1 METASLLAIISGVCW
16 ATNITIVKWALNR
29 SRASALVGAT
39 VGVSIAAIVSLIL
52 ALLSGSSVP
61 DSEVLWK
68 FAIVGIIAPGSSQG
82 LFVSSIGSIGPA
94 RTSILIGTSPVFSVL
109 LAVIFLD
116 ESWKTT
122 IMIGTLLT
130 VVGSALISWEK
141 GIQFRQIGIIFA
153 VATSLTFGIRDVVA
167 RHFNL
172 GTDVSSW
179 WSGTVVLIAASMTLW
194 IFVFI
199 KFGPIWKA
207 QTRKALPEFILS
219 GIMIGIA
226 LPLLLEALNK
236 GAVNIVAP
244 LALAAQNIA
253 IVILS
258 GWFFGSRERTRQVIA
273 AMILIFI
280 GGIVV
285 TVS

>member
-39 VGVSIAAIVSLIL
+39 VGVSIATIVSLTL
-52 ALLSGSSVP
+52 ALLSGSSFP

-179 WSGTVVLIAASMTLW
+179 WSGTVVLIAASITLW

-199 KFGPIWKA
+199 KFGPIWKT
-207 QTRKALPEFILS
+207 QTRKALPEFIPS

-226 LPLLLEALNK
+226 LPFLLEALNK

-258 GWFFGSRERTRQVIA
+258 GWFFGSRERTRQVIV

>member
-39 VGVSIAAIVSLIL
+39 VGVTIAAIVSLIL
-52 ALLSGSSVP
+52 ALISGSSLP

-130 VVGSALISWEK
+130 VMGSALISWEK
-141 GIQFRQIGIIFA
+141 GIRFRQIGIVFA
-153 VATSLTFGIRDVVA
+153 IATSLTFAIRDVVA
-167 RHFNL
+167 RHFNV

-179 WSGTVVLIAASMTLW
+179 WSGTVVLIAASITLW
-194 IFVFI
+194 IFVSI
-199 KFGPIWKA
+199 KFGPIWKT
-207 QTRKALPEFILS
+207 QTRKALPEFIPS

-226 LPLLLEALNK
+226 LPLLLEALNR

-244 LALAAQNIA
+244 LALASQNIA

-258 GWFFGSRERTRQVIA
+258 GWFFGSRERTTQVIM
-273 AMILIFI
+273 AMVLILI

>member
-39 VGVSIAAIVSLIL
+39 VGVSIAAIVSLTL
-52 ALLSGSSVP
+52 ALLSGSSFP

-179 WSGTVVLIAASMTLW
+179 WSGTVVLIAASITLW

-199 KFGPIWKA
+199 KFGPIWKT
-207 QTRKALPEFILS
+207 QTRKALPEFIPS

-226 LPLLLEALNK
+226 LPFLLEALNK

-258 GWFFGSRERTRQVIA
+258 GWFFGSRERTRQVIV

>member
-39 VGVSIAAIVSLIL
+39 VGVTIAAIVSLIL
-52 ALLSGSSVP
+52 ALVSGSSLP

-68 FAIVGIIAPGSSQG
+68 FVIVGIIAPGSSQG

-109 LAVIFLD
+109 LAVILLD

-130 VVGSALISWEK
+130 VMGSALISWEK
-141 GIQFRQIGIIFA
+141 GIRFRQIGIVFA
-153 VATSLTFGIRDVVA
+153 IATSLTFAIRDVVA
-167 RHFNL
+167 RHFNV

-179 WSGTVVLIAASMTLW
+179 WSGTVVLIAASITLW
-194 IFVFI
+194 IFVSI
-199 KFGPIWKA
+199 KFGPIWKT
-207 QTRKALPEFILS
+207 QTRKALPEFIPS

-244 LALAAQNIA
+244 LALASQNIA

-258 GWFFGSRERTRQVIA
+258 GWFFGSRERTRQVIV
-273 AMILIFI
+273 AMILIFV

-285 TVS
+285 TIS

>member
-29 SRASALVGAT
+29 SHASALVGAT
-39 VGVSIAAIVSLIL
+39 VGVTIAAIVSLIL
-52 ALLSGSSVP
+52 ALVSGSSLP

-141 GIQFRQIGIIFA
+141 GIRFRQIGIIFA
-153 VATSLTFGIRDVVA
+153 IATSLTFGIRDVVA

-179 WSGTVVLIAASMTLW
+179 WSGTVVLIAASITLW

-199 KFGPIWKA
+199 NLVRFGK
-207 QTRKALPEFILS
+207 RKHERLS
-219 GIMIGIA
+219 
-226 LPLLLEALNK
+226 
-236 GAVNIVAP
+236 
-244 LALAAQNIA
+244 QN
-253 IVILS
+253 L
-258 GWFFGSRERTRQVIA
+258 FLRE
-273 AMILIFI
+273 
-280 GGIVV
+280 
-285 TVS
+285 S

>member
-39 VGVSIAAIVSLIL
+39 VGVTIAAIVSLIL
-52 ALLSGSSVP
+52 ALVSGSSLP
-61 DSEVLWK
+61 DFEVLWK

-130 VVGSALISWEK
+130 VMGSALSSWEK
-141 GIQFRQIGIIFA
+141 GIRFRQIGIVFA
-153 VATSLTFGIRDVVA
+153 IATSLTFAIRDVVA
-167 RHFNL
+167 RHFNV

-179 WSGTVVLIAASMTLW
+179 WSGTVVLIAASITLW
-194 IFVFI
+194 IFVSI
-199 KFGPIWKA
+199 KFGPIWKT
-207 QTRKALPEFILS
+207 QTRKALPEFIPS

-244 LALAAQNIA
+244 LALASQNIA

-258 GWFFGSRERTRQVIA
+258 GWFFGSRERTRQVIV
-273 AMILIFI
+273 AMILIFV

-285 TVS
+285 TIS

>member
-179 WSGTVVLIAASMTLW
+179 WSGTVVLIAASITLW
-194 IFVFI
+194 VFVSI
-199 KFGPIWKA
+199 KFGPIWKT
-207 QTRKALPEFILS
+207 QTRKALPEFIPS

-258 GWFFGSRERTRQVIA
+258 GWFFGSRERTRQVIV

>member
-39 VGVSIAAIVSLIL
+39 VGVTIAAIVSLIL
-52 ALLSGSSVP
+52 ALISGSPLP

-109 LAVIFLD
+109 LAVFFLD

-122 IMIGTLLT
+122 IMIGTLMT
-130 VVGSALISWEK
+130 VLGSALISWEK
-141 GIQFRQIGIIFA
+141 GIRFRQVGIVFA
-153 VATSLTFGIRDVVA
+153 IATSLTFAIRDVVA
-167 RHFNL
+167 RHFNV

-179 WSGTVVLIAASMTLW
+179 WSGTVVLISASITLW
-194 IFVFI
+194 IFVSI
-199 KFGPIWKA
+199 KFGPIWKT
-207 QTRKALPEFILS
+207 QTRKALPEFIPS

-244 LALAAQNIA
+244 LALASQNIA

-258 GWFFGSRERTRQVIA
+258 GWFFGSRERTRQVIV
-273 AMILIFI
+273 AMILIFV

-285 TVS
+285 TIS

>member
-179 WSGTVVLIAASMTLW
+179 WSGTVVLIAASITLW
-194 IFVFI
+194 IFVVI

-207 QTRKALPEFILS
+207 QTRKALPEFIPS

-258 GWFFGSRERTRQVIA
+258 GWFFGSRERTRQVIV

>member
-39 VGVSIAAIVSLIL
+39 VGVTIAAIVSLIL
-52 ALLSGSSVP
+52 ALISGSSLQ
-61 DSEVLWK
+61 DSDVLWK

-141 GIQFRQIGIIFA
+141 GIRFRQAGIVFA
-153 VATSLTFGIRDVVA
+153 IATSLTFAIRDVVA
-167 RHFNL
+167 RHFNV
-172 GTDVSSW
+172 GTNVSSW
-179 WSGTVVLIAASMTLW
+179 WSGTIVLIAASITLW
-194 IFVFI
+194 IFVSI
-199 KFGPIWKA
+199 KFGPIWKT
-207 QTRKALPEFILS
+207 QTRKALPEFIPS

-226 LPLLLEALNK
+226 LPLLLESHNK

-244 LALAAQNIA
+244 LALASQNIA

-258 GWFFGSRERTRQVIA
+258 GWFFGSRERTRQVIV
-273 AMILIFI
+273 AMILIFV

-285 TVS
+285 TIS

>member
-39 VGVSIAAIVSLIL
+39 VGVTIAAIVSLIL
-52 ALLSGSSVP
+52 ALVSGSSLP
-61 DSEVLWK
+61 DFEVLWK

-130 VVGSALISWEK
+130 VMGSALISWEK
-141 GIQFRQIGIIFA
+141 GIRFRQIGIVFA
-153 VATSLTFGIRDVVA
+153 IATSLTFAIRDVVA
-167 RHFNL
+167 RHFNV

-179 WSGTVVLIAASMTLW
+179 WSGTVVLISASITLW
-194 IFVFI
+194 IFVSI
-199 KFGPIWKA
+199 KFGPIWKT
-207 QTRKALPEFILS
+207 QTRKALPEFIPS

-244 LALAAQNIA
+244 LALASQNIA

-258 GWFFGSRERTRQVIA
+258 GWFFGSRERTRQVIV
-273 AMILIFI
+273 AMILIFV

-285 TVS
+285 TIS

>member
-52 ALLSGSSVP
+52 ALLSGSSFP

-68 FAIVGIIAPGSSQG
+68 FTIVGIIAPGSSQG

-109 LAVIFLD
+109 LAIIFLD

-141 GIQFRQIGIIFA
+141 GIRFRQIGIVFA
-153 VATSLTFGIRDVVA
+153 IATSLTFGIRDVVA

-179 WSGTVVLIAASMTLW
+179 WSGTVVLIAASITLW

-199 KFGPIWKA
+199 KFAPIWKA
-207 QTRKALPEFILS
+207 QTRKALPEFIPS

-258 GWFFGSRERTRQVIA
+258 GWFFGSRERTRQVIT

>member
-1 METASLLAIISGVCW
+1 M
-16 ATNITIVKWALNR
+16 KWALNR

-39 VGVSIAAIVSLIL
+39 VGVTIAAIVSLIL
-52 ALLSGSSVP
+52 ALISGSSLP

-130 VVGSALISWEK
+130 VLGSALISWEK
-141 GIQFRQIGIIFA
+141 GIRFRQVGIVFA
-153 VATSLTFGIRDVVA
+153 IATSLTFAIRDVVA
-167 RHFNL
+167 RHFNV

-179 WSGTVVLIAASMTLW
+179 WSGTVVLIAASITLW
-194 IFVFI
+194 IFVSI
-199 KFGPIWKA
+199 KFGPIWKT
-207 QTRKALPEFILS
+207 QTRKALPEFIPS

-226 LPLLLEALNK
+226 LPLLLEALNR

-244 LALAAQNIA
+244 LALASQNIA

-258 GWFFGSRERTRQVIA
+258 GWFFGSRERTTQVIM
-273 AMILIFI
+273 AMVLIFA

-285 TVS
+285 TIS

>member
-39 VGVSIAAIVSLIL
+39 VGVTIAAIVSLIL
-52 ALLSGSSVP
+52 ALISGSSLP

-130 VVGSALISWEK
+130 VLGSALISWEK
-141 GIQFRQIGIIFA
+141 GIRFRQVGIVFA
-153 VATSLTFGIRDVVA
+153 IATSLTFAIRDVVA
-167 RHFNL
+167 RHFNV
-172 GTDVSSW
+172 GTNVSSW
-179 WSGTVVLIAASMTLW
+179 WSGTIVLISASITLW
-194 IFVFI
+194 IFVSI
-199 KFGPIWKA
+199 KFGPIWKT
-207 QTRKALPEFILS
+207 QTRKALPEFIPS

-226 LPLLLEALNK
+226 LPLLLEALNR

-244 LALAAQNIA
+244 LALASQNIA

-258 GWFFGSRERTRQVIA
+258 GWFFGSRERTTQVIM
-273 AMILIFI
+273 AMVLILI

>member
-39 VGVSIAAIVSLIL
+39 VGVTIAAIVSLIL
-52 ALLSGSSVP
+52 ALISGSSLP

-141 GIQFRQIGIIFA
+141 GIRFRQAGIVFA
-153 VATSLTFGIRDVVA
+153 IATSLTFAIRDVVA
-167 RHFNL
+167 RHFNV

-179 WSGTVVLIAASMTLW
+179 WSGTVVLIAASITLW
-194 IFVFI
+194 IFVSI
-199 KFGPIWKA
+199 KFGPIWKTH
-207 QTRKALPEFILS
+207 TRKALPEFIPS

-244 LALAAQNIA
+244 LALASQNIA
-253 IVILS
+253 IIILS
-258 GWFFGSRERTRQVIA
+258 GWFFGSRERTRQVIV
-273 AMILIFI
+273 AMILIFV

-285 TVS
+285 TIS

>member
-179 WSGTVVLIAASMTLW
+179 WSGTVVLIAASITLW

-199 KFGPIWKA
+199 KFGPIWKT
-207 QTRKALPEFILS
+207 QTRKALPEFIPS

-258 GWFFGSRERTRQVIA
+258 GWFFGSRERTRQVIT
-273 AMILIFI
+273 AMILILI

>member
-39 VGVSIAAIVSLIL
+39 VGVTIAAIVSLIL
-52 ALLSGSSVP
+52 ALISGSSLP

-109 LAVIFLD
+109 LAVFFLD

-122 IMIGTLLT
+122 IMIGTLMT
-130 VVGSALISWEK
+130 VLGSALISWEK
-141 GIQFRQIGIIFA
+141 GIRFRQVGIVFA
-153 VATSLTFGIRDVVA
+153 IATSLTFAIRDVVA
-167 RHFNL
+167 RHFNV

-179 WSGTVVLIAASMTLW
+179 WSGTVVLISASITLW
-194 IFVFI
+194 IFVSI
-199 KFGPIWKA
+199 KFGPIWKT
-207 QTRKALPEFILS
+207 QTRKALPEFIPS

-244 LALAAQNIA
+244 LALASQNIA

-258 GWFFGSRERTRQVIA
+258 GWFFGSRERTRQVIV
-273 AMILIFI
+273 AMILIFV

-285 TVS
+285 TIS

>member
-39 VGVSIAAIVSLIL
+39 VGVTIAAIVSLIL
-52 ALLSGSSVP
+52 ALISGSTLP

-141 GIQFRQIGIIFA
+141 GIRFRQAGIVFA
-153 VATSLTFGIRDVVA
+153 IATSLTFAIRDVVA
-167 RHFNL
+167 RHFNV

-179 WSGTVVLIAASMTLW
+179 WSGTVVLISASITLW
-194 IFVFI
+194 IFVSI
-199 KFGPIWKA
+199 KFGPIWKT
-207 QTRKALPEFILS
+207 QTRKALPEFIPS

-226 LPLLLEALNK
+226 LPLLLEALNR

-244 LALAAQNIA
+244 LALASQNIA

-258 GWFFGSRERTRQVIA
+258 GWFFGSRERTTQVIM
-273 AMILIFI
+273 AMVLILI

>member
-39 VGVSIAAIVSLIL
+39 VGVTIAAIVSLIL
-52 ALLSGSSVP
+52 ALISGSTLP

-130 VVGSALISWEK
+130 VLGSALISWEK
-141 GIQFRQIGIIFA
+141 GIRFRQIGIVFA
-153 VATSLTFGIRDVVA
+153 IATSLTFAIRDVVA
-167 RHFNL
+167 RHFNV

-179 WSGTVVLIAASMTLW
+179 WSGTVVLIAASITLW
-194 IFVFI
+194 IFVSI
-199 KFGPIWKA
+199 KFGPIWKT
-207 QTRKALPEFILS
+207 QTRKALPEFIPS

-226 LPLLLEALNK
+226 LPLLLEALNR

-244 LALAAQNIA
+244 LALASQNIA

-258 GWFFGSRERTRQVIA
+258 GWFFGSRERTTQVIM
-273 AMILIFI
+273 AMVLILI

>member
-39 VGVSIAAIVSLIL
+39 VGVTIAAIVSLIL
-52 ALLSGSSVP
+52 ALVSGSPLP

-109 LAVIFLD
+109 LAVFFLD

-122 IMIGTLLT
+122 IMIGTLMT

-141 GIQFRQIGIIFA
+141 GIRFRQAGIVFA
-153 VATSLTFGIRDVVA
+153 IATSLTFAIRDVVA
-167 RHFNL
+167 RHFNV

-179 WSGTVVLIAASMTLW
+179 WSGTVVLISASITLW
-194 IFVFI
+194 IFVSI
-199 KFGPIWKA
+199 KFGPIWKT
-207 QTRKALPEFILS
+207 QTRKALPEFIPS

-244 LALAAQNIA
+244 LALASQNIA

-258 GWFFGSRERTRQVIA
+258 GWFFGSRERTRQVIV
-273 AMILIFI
+273 AMILIFV

-285 TVS
+285 TIS

>member
-39 VGVSIAAIVSLIL
+39 VGVTIAAIVSLIL
-52 ALLSGSSVP
+52 ALISGSSLP

-109 LAVIFLD
+109 LAVFFLD

-130 VVGSALISWEK
+130 VLGSALISWEK
-141 GIQFRQIGIIFA
+141 GIRFRQVGIVFA
-153 VATSLTFGIRDVVA
+153 IATSLTFAIRDVVA
-167 RHFNL
+167 RHFNV

-179 WSGTVVLIAASMTLW
+179 WSGTVVLISASITLW
-194 IFVFI
+194 IFVSI
-199 KFGPIWKA
+199 KFGPIWKT
-207 QTRKALPEFILS
+207 QTRKALPEFIPS

-244 LALAAQNIA
+244 LALASQNIA

-258 GWFFGSRERTRQVIA
+258 GWFFGSRERTRQVIV
-273 AMILIFI
+273 AMILIFV

-285 TVS
+285 TIS

>member
-39 VGVSIAAIVSLIL
+39 VGVTIAAIVSLIL
-52 ALLSGSSVP
+52 ALISGSTLP

-130 VVGSALISWEK
+130 VLGSALISWEK
-141 GIQFRQIGIIFA
+141 GIRFRQVGIVFA
-153 VATSLTFGIRDVVA
+153 IATSLTFAIRDVVA
-167 RHFNL
+167 RHFNV
-172 GTDVSSW
+172 GTNVSSW
-179 WSGTVVLIAASMTLW
+179 WSGTIVLIAASITLW
-194 IFVFI
+194 IFVSI
-199 KFGPIWKA
+199 KFGPIWKT
-207 QTRKALPEFILS
+207 QTRKALPEFIPS

-226 LPLLLEALNK
+226 LPLLLEALNR

-244 LALAAQNIA
+244 LALASQNIA

-258 GWFFGSRERTRQVIA
+258 GWFFGSRERTTQVIM
-273 AMILIFI
+273 AMVLILI

>member
-39 VGVSIAAIVSLIL
+39 VGVTIAAIVSLIL
-52 ALLSGSSVP
+52 ALVSGSSPP
-61 DSEVLWK
+61 DFEVLWK

-130 VVGSALISWEK
+130 VMGSALISWEK
-141 GIQFRQIGIIFA
+141 GIRFRQIGIVFA
-153 VATSLTFGIRDVVA
+153 IATSLTFAIRDVVA
-167 RHFNL
+167 RHFNV

-179 WSGTVVLIAASMTLW
+179 WSGTVVLISASITLW
-194 IFVFI
+194 IFVSI
-199 KFGPIWKA
+199 KFGPIWKT
-207 QTRKALPEFILS
+207 QTRKALPEFIPS

-244 LALAAQNIA
+244 LALASQNIA

-258 GWFFGSRERTRQVIA
+258 GWFFGSRERTRQVIV
-273 AMILIFI
+273 AMTLIFV

-285 TVS
+285 TIS

>member
-16 ATNITIVKWALNR
+16 ATNITIVKWALSR

-52 ALLSGSSVP
+52 ALLSGSSFP

-94 RTSILIGTSPVFSVL
+94 RTSILIGTSPVFSGL

-141 GIQFRQIGIIFA
+141 GIRFRQIGIVFA
-153 VATSLTFGIRDVVA
+153 IATSLTFGIRDVVA

-179 WSGTVVLIAASMTLW
+179 WSGTVVLIAASITLW

-207 QTRKALPEFILS
+207 QTRKALPEFIPS

-258 GWFFGSRERTRQVIA
+258 GWFFGSRERTRQVIT

>member
-39 VGVSIAAIVSLIL
+39 VGVTIAAIVSLIL
-52 ALLSGSSVP
+52 ALISGSTLP

-141 GIQFRQIGIIFA
+141 GIRFRQTGIVFA
-153 VATSLTFGIRDVVA
+153 IATSLTFAIRDVVA
-167 RHFNL
+167 RHFNV
-172 GTDVSSW
+172 GTNVSSW
-179 WSGTVVLIAASMTLW
+179 WSGTIVLIAASITLW
-194 IFVFI
+194 IFVSI
-199 KFGPIWKA
+199 KFGPIWKT
-207 QTRKALPEFILS
+207 QTRKALPEFIPS

-244 LALAAQNIA
+244 LALASQNIA

-258 GWFFGSRERTRQVIA
+258 GWFFGSRERTRQVIV
-273 AMILIFI
+273 AMILIFV

-285 TVS
+285 TIS

>member
-39 VGVSIAAIVSLIL
+39 VGVTIAAIVSLIL
-52 ALLSGSSVP
+52 ALISGSSLP

-130 VVGSALISWEK
+130 VIGSALISWEK
-141 GIQFRQIGIIFA
+141 GIRFRQIGIVFA
-153 VATSLTFGIRDVVA
+153 IATSLTFAIRDVVA
-167 RHFNL
+167 RHFNV

-179 WSGTVVLIAASMTLW
+179 WSGTVVLIAASITLW
-194 IFVFI
+194 IFVSI
-199 KFGPIWKA
+199 KFGPIWKT
-207 QTRKALPEFILS
+207 QTRKALPEFIPS

-226 LPLLLEALNK
+226 LPLLLEALNR

-244 LALAAQNIA
+244 LALASQNIA

-258 GWFFGSRERTRQVIA
+258 GWFFGSRERTTQVIM
-273 AMILIFI
+273 AMVLILI

>member
-1 METASLLAIISGVCW
+1 METASLLEIISGVCW

-141 GIQFRQIGIIFA
+141 GIRFRQIGIVFA
-153 VATSLTFGIRDVVA
+153 IATSLTFGIRDVVA

-179 WSGTVVLIAASMTLW
+179 WSGTVVLIAASITLW

-207 QTRKALPEFILS
+207 QTRKALPEFIPS

-258 GWFFGSRERTRQVIA
+258 GWFFGSRERTRQVIT

>member
-39 VGVSIAAIVSLIL
+39 VGVTIAAIVSLIL
-52 ALLSGSSVP
+52 ALVSGSPLP

-109 LAVIFLD
+109 LAVFFLD

-130 VVGSALISWEK
+130 VLGSALISWEK
-141 GIQFRQIGIIFA
+141 GIRFRQVGIVLAI
-153 VATSLTFGIRDVVA
+153 ATSLTFAIRDVVA
-167 RHFNL
+167 RHFNV

-179 WSGTVVLIAASMTLW
+179 WSGTVVLISASITLW
-194 IFVFI
+194 IFVSI
-199 KFGPIWKA
+199 KFGPIWKT
-207 QTRKALPEFILS
+207 QTRKALPEFIPS

-244 LALAAQNIA
+244 LALASQNIA

-258 GWFFGSRERTRQVIA
+258 GWFFGSRERTRQVIV
-273 AMILIFI
+273 AMILIFV

-285 TVS
+285 TIS

>member
-52 ALLSGSSVP
+52 ALLSGSTVP

-179 WSGTVVLIAASMTLW
+179 WSGTVVLIAASITLW

-199 KFGPIWKA
+199 KFGPIWKT
-207 QTRKALPEFILS
+207 QTRKALPEFIPS

-226 LPLLLEALNK
+226 LPFLLEALNK

-258 GWFFGSRERTRQVIA
+258 GWFFGSRERTRQVIV

>member
-39 VGVSIAAIVSLIL
+39 VGVTIAAIVSLIL
-52 ALLSGSSVP
+52 ALISGSSLP

-141 GIQFRQIGIIFA
+141 GIRFRQAGIVFA
-153 VATSLTFGIRDVVA
+153 IATSLTFAIRDVVA
-167 RHFNL
+167 RHFNV

-179 WSGTVVLIAASMTLW
+179 WSGTVVLIAASITLW
-194 IFVFI
+194 IFVSI
-199 KFGPIWKA
+199 KFGPIWKT
-207 QTRKALPEFILS
+207 QTRKALPEFIPS

-226 LPLLLEALNK
+226 LPLLLEALNR

-244 LALAAQNIA
+244 LALASQNIA

-258 GWFFGSRERTRQVIA
+258 GWFFGSRERTRQVIV
-273 AMILIFI
+273 AMVLIFV

>member
-179 WSGTVVLIAASMTLW
+179 WSGTVVLIAASITLW

-207 QTRKALPEFILS
+207 QTRKALPEFIPS

-258 GWFFGSRERTRQVIA
+258 GWFFGSRERTRQVIT
-273 AMILIFI
+273 AMVLIFI
-280 GGIVV
+280 GGVVV

>member
-16 ATNITIVKWALNR
+16 AINITIVKWALNR

-39 VGVSIAAIVSLIL
+39 VGVTIAAIVSLIL
-52 ALLSGSSVP
+52 ALVSGSSLP

-109 LAVIFLD
+109 LAVILLD

-130 VVGSALISWEK
+130 VMGSALISWEK
-141 GIQFRQIGIIFA
+141 GIRFRQIGIVFA
-153 VATSLTFGIRDVVA
+153 IATSLTFAIRDVVA
-167 RHFNL
+167 RHFNV

-179 WSGTVVLIAASMTLW
+179 WSGTVVLIAASITLW
-194 IFVFI
+194 IFVSI
-199 KFGPIWKA
+199 KFGPIWKT
-207 QTRKALPEFILS
+207 QTRKALPEFIPS

-236 GAVNIVAP
+236 GEVNIVAP
-244 LALAAQNIA
+244 LALASQNIA

-258 GWFFGSRERTRQVIA
+258 GWFFGSRERTRQVIV
-273 AMILIFI
+273 AMILIFV
-280 GGIVV
+280 GGIMV
-285 TVS
+285 TIS

>member
-52 ALLSGSSVP
+52 ALLSGSSFP

-141 GIQFRQIGIIFA
+141 GIRFRQIGIVFA
-153 VATSLTFGIRDVVA
+153 IATSLTFGIRDVVA

-179 WSGTVVLIAASMTLW
+179 WSGTVVLIAASITLW

-199 KFGPIWKA
+199 KFAPIWKA
-207 QTRKALPEFILS
+207 QTRKALPEFIPS

-258 GWFFGSRERTRQVIA
+258 GWFFGSRERTRQVIT

>member
-39 VGVSIAAIVSLIL
+39 VGVSIAAIVTLIL

-179 WSGTVVLIAASMTLW
+179 WSGTVVLIAASITLW

-199 KFGPIWKA
+199 KFGPIWKT
-207 QTRKALPEFILS
+207 QTRKALPEFIPS

-258 GWFFGSRERTRQVIA
+258 GWFFGSRERTRQVIV

>member
-39 VGVSIAAIVSLIL
+39 VGVTIAAIVSLIL
-52 ALLSGSSVP
+52 ALISGSSLP

-141 GIQFRQIGIIFA
+141 GIRFRQAGIVFA
-153 VATSLTFGIRDVVA
+153 IATSLTFAIRDVVA
-167 RHFNL
+167 RHFNV
-172 GTDVSSW
+172 GTNVSSW
-179 WSGTVVLIAASMTLW
+179 WSGTIVLIAASITLW
-194 IFVFI
+194 IFVSI
-199 KFGPIWKA
+199 KFGPIWKT
-207 QTRKALPEFILS
+207 QTRKALPEFIPS

-244 LALAAQNIA
+244 LALASQNIA

-258 GWFFGSRERTRQVIA
+258 GWFFGSRERTRQVIV
-273 AMILIFI
+273 AMILIFV

-285 TVS
+285 TIS

>member
-39 VGVSIAAIVSLIL
+39 VGVTIAAIVSLIL
-52 ALLSGSSVP
+52 ALVSGSSLP
-61 DSEVLWK
+61 DFEVLWK

-109 LAVIFLD
+109 LAVFFLD

-130 VVGSALISWEK
+130 VLGSALISWEK
-141 GIQFRQIGIIFA
+141 GIRFRQVGIVFA
-153 VATSLTFGIRDVVA
+153 IATSLTFAIRDVVA
-167 RHFNL
+167 RHFNV

-179 WSGTVVLIAASMTLW
+179 WSGTVVLIAASITLW
-194 IFVFI
+194 IFVSI
-199 KFGPIWKA
+199 KFGPIWKT
-207 QTRKALPEFILS
+207 QTRKALPEFIPS

-244 LALAAQNIA
+244 LALASQNIA

-258 GWFFGSRERTRQVIA
+258 GWFFGSRERTRQVIV
-273 AMILIFI
+273 AMILIFV

-285 TVS
+285 TIS

>member
-179 WSGTVVLIAASMTLW
+179 WSGTVVLIAASITLW

-199 KFGPIWKA
+199 KFGPIWKT
-207 QTRKALPEFILS
+207 QTRKALPEFIPS

-226 LPLLLEALNK
+226 LPFLLEALNK

-258 GWFFGSRERTRQVIA
+258 GWFFGSRERTRQVIV

>member
-39 VGVSIAAIVSLIL
+39 VGVTIAAIVSLIL
-52 ALLSGSSVP
+52 ALISGSSLP

-141 GIQFRQIGIIFA
+141 GIRFRQVGIVFA
-153 VATSLTFGIRDVVA
+153 IATSLTFAIRDVVA
-167 RHFNL
+167 RHFNV

-179 WSGTVVLIAASMTLW
+179 WSGTVVLIAASITLW
-194 IFVFI
+194 IFVSI
-199 KFGPIWKA
+199 KFGPIWKT
-207 QTRKALPEFILS
+207 QTRKALPEFIPS

-226 LPLLLEALNK
+226 LPLLLEALNR

-244 LALAAQNIA
+244 LALASQNIA

-258 GWFFGSRERTRQVIA
+258 GWFFGSRERTTQVIM
-273 AMILIFI
+273 AMVLILI